1 MKWLKTFLV
10 LLIFCTTL
18 FAADW
23 PSTGGNAQRDGW
35 SRGEKKLS
43 KETAANIKFIWAF
56 KVDHSGPGASDLS
69 SPVVLSNI
77 ITYQGFKHLV
87 SLGTSENSV
96 VSIDA
101 DLGTLFF
108 DTHLTAEMA
117 KPHKP
122 SAACPGGMTAN
133 LAFPGN
139 SLAPGRFGSPAM
151 NHLGR
156 VARSKPSPPPFTFSA
171 PLYAVTADGSLHTLI
186 QLSGN
191 AKTVAP
197 VKLLPAMARATGLNI
212 NGGRVYVATVGNCQG
227 NPNGIYSVNLSD
239 GTVSSFPTGGSGA
252 SGSGGTAIGTDGV
265 VYAQIASGHGEVAGD
280 YNDSLL
286 ALSADKLA
294 VQDYFTPAGGSAK
307 VDAADVSGV
316 TPTVFGLGDK
326 DWIVT
331 AGHDGRIYILD
342 ADSLGGADHHTPAFR
357 SEEIVPPSSPSS
369 GHGFSNNFA
378 TYLDANGVRWLY
390 APVRGPVSSEFALKN
405 GDAPTGSVLAFK
417 ITFENGKP
425 SLTPA
430 WRSRDMVSPAAP
442 AISNGLVLALSTG
455 QPERPSKKSGAPA
468 VLYVL
473 DADTGK
479 EIYAGNK
486 ATTSSSSGLAVA
498 NSQIYFATQDSTLY
512 AYGIPLER

>member
-1 MKWLKTFLV
+1 MKWLKTFLA

-56 KVDHSGPGASDLS
+56 KVDHKRDGPTDLS

-77 ITYQGFKHLV
+77 ITYMGFKHLV
-87 SLGTSENSV
+87 SLGTGENSV
-96 VSIDA
+96 VSVDA

-108 DTHLTAEMA
+108 DTHLTPEMA

-122 SAACPGGMTAN
+122 SPACPGGMTAN

-139 SLAPGRFGSPAM
+139 SLAPGRFGAPAM
-151 NHLGR
+151 NRVGR
-156 VARSKPSPPPFTFSA
+156 VAKSKPNPPQFSFSS
-171 PLYAVTADGSLHTLI
+171 PLYAVTDDGSLHSII

-197 VKLLPAMARATGLNI
+197 LKLLPPMARATGLNI

-239 GTVSSFPTGGSGA
+239 GAVSSFATGGSGA
-252 SGSGGTAIGTDGV
+252 SGSGGTTIGTDGV

-294 VQDYFTPAGGSAK
+294 VQDYFTPSGGPAK
-307 VDAADVSGV
+307 VDAGDVSGV
-316 TPTVFGLGDK
+316 TPTVFGLAEK
-326 DWIVT
+326 DWIVS

-342 ADSLGGADHHTPAFR
+342 ADALGGADHHTPAFR
-357 SEEIVPPSSPSS
+357 SDEIVPPSSPAS
-369 GHGFSNNFA
+369 GEGFSNNFA

-390 APVRGPVSSEFALKN
+390 ASVRGPVSSEFPLKN
-405 GDAPTGSVLAFK
+405 GDAPNGSVLAFK

-442 AISNGLVLALSTG
+442 AIANGLVVALSTG
-455 QPERPSKKSGAPA
+455 QPAHPSKKLGAPA

-479 EIYAGNK
+479 ELYVGNK
-486 ATTSSSSGLAVA
+486 ATTYSSSGLAVA
-498 NSQIYFATQDSTLY
+498 NSQIYFATHDSTLY